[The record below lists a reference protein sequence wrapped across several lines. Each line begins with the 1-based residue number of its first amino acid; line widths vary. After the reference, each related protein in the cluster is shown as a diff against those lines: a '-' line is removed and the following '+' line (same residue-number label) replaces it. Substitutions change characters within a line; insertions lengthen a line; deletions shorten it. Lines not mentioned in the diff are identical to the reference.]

1 MKVISIDQAMLSL
14 KIIETKRIFSNI
26 LKERMC
32 VPKKDYTVEIVS
44 DSTKWDV
51 ILRQIGTYDFY
62 HTFDYHQ
69 LSKKENEEA
78 VLFVFTQNTSLVAI
92 PFLIRPI
99 KDSEYYDITSAY
111 GYVGPVS
118 RNIPSNWDNTM
129 FTKELSTFF
138 KAYKIVSVFSSL
150 NPFIKQHDV
159 VLKGLGE
166 FKTLGPIVN
175 IDLKQSIHKQ
185 RENYSKITKRYL
197 NKADKLLSLKISSAK
212 EDVLKCIELYY
223 QNMMRVNATKKYYFD
238 INYFFTLINSEGF
251 ETDVIHAVLN
261 ETGEIV
267 SSAIMV
273 RTNNKIVQY
282 HISGTIEDYLELS
295 PVRFLIDKM
304 RIMAAEQGYEY
315 FNLGGGLGNR
325 EDSLF
330 QFKSTFSKDFKDFR
344 IWKLICNRQIYDELV
359 AKKKINTGSEDSFFP
374 SYRRSI

>member
-1 MKVISIDQAMLSL
+1 MKVMLIDQAMFSL
-14 KIIETKRIFSNI
+14 KNIETKRIFSNI
-26 LKERMC
+26 LKEPMC
-32 VPKKDYTVEIVS
+32 VPKNDYTVEIVS
-44 DSTKWDV
+44 DKKKWDS
-51 ILRQIGTYDFY
+51 ILQQIGSYDFY
-62 HTFDYHQ
+62 HTYDYHQ
-69 LSKKENEEA
+69 LSKKENEKA
-78 VLFVFTQNTSLVAI
+78 LLFVFEQNPSLIAI

-99 KDSEYYDITSAY
+99 KNSEYYDITSAY

-118 RNIPSNWDNTM
+118 RNIPNNWDNAM
-129 FTKELSTFF
+129 FITELRAFF
-138 KAYKIVSVFSSL
+138 KVYKIVSVFSSL

-175 IDLKQSIHKQ
+175 IDLKQPIQKQ

-197 NKADKLLSLKISSAK
+197 NKADKLLSLKVSSAK

-223 QNMMRVNATKKYYFD
+223 QNMMRVNATKKYFFD
-238 INYFFTLINSEGF
+238 VNYFFTLINSEGF

-282 HISGTIEDYLELS
+282 HVSGTIEDYLELS
-295 PVRFLIDKM
+295 PMRFLIDKM
-304 RIMAAEQGYEY
+304 RIMAAKQGYEY

-344 IWKLICNRQIYDELV
+344 IWKLICNQGVYDELV
-359 AKKKINTGSEDSFFP
+359 IKKKIKMNSEDGYFP
-374 SYRRSI
+374 SYRSSI

>member
-1 MKVISIDQAMLSL
+1 MKVIAIDPAMLSL
-14 KIIETKRIFSNI
+14 KITETKRIFSNI

-32 VPKKDYTVEIVS
+32 APKNDYTVEIVS
-44 DSTKWDV
+44 DKEKWDV
-51 ILRQIGTYDFY
+51 ILRQIASYDFY

-69 LSKKENEEA
+69 LSKKENEKA

-99 KDSEYYDITSAY
+99 KGSQYYDITSAY
-111 GYVGPVS
+111 GYVGPIA
-118 RNIPSNWDNTM
+118 RNISNNWDNAM
-129 FTKELSTFF
+129 FIAELNTFF
-138 KAYKIVSVFSSL
+138 RAYKIVSVFSSL

-159 VLKGLGE
+159 VLKGLGV

-175 IDLKQSIHKQ
+175 IDLKQSTQKQ

-197 NKADKLLSLKISSAK
+197 NKADKLLSFKISSAK

-223 QNMMRVNATKKYYFD
+223 QNMMRVKATKKYFFD
-238 INYFFTLINSEGF
+238 VNYFFTLINSEGF

-282 HISGTIEDYLELS
+282 HVSGTIEDYLELS
-295 PVRFLIDKM
+295 PMRFLIDKM
-304 RIMAAEQGYEY
+304 RLMAAKQGYEY

-330 QFKSTFSKDFKDFR
+330 QFKSTFSKDYKDFR
-344 IWKLICNRQIYDELV
+344 IWKLICNQEVYDELV
-359 AKKKINTGSEDSFFP
+359 AKKKINTGSEDVFFP
-374 SYRRSI
+374 SYRSSI